1 MKKNENKK
9 RKNDK
14 FIYTDLSGITI
25 FKKADLE
32 KKIQE
37 NEYRICLKNLI
48 MKMEEGWAQ
57 ISDAAVALMMAGEI
71 NKRSVGVP
79 IGETH
84 EIGVEMFLA
93 SDDVNVKSTGELL
106 KFIQLK
112 KESLM
117 KTSNTD
123 FNIDDLPWEG
133 GTWYNQL

>member
-1 MKKNENKK
+1 MKNNENKK
-9 RKNDK
+9 IKNDK

-32 KKIQE
+32 KGIQE

-48 MKMEEGWAQ
+48 MKMEEGRAQ
-57 ISDAAVALMMAGEI
+57 IFDAAVALMMAGEL
-71 NKRSVGVP
+71 NKWSEGVP
-79 IGETH
+79 TGETH

-106 KFIQLK
+106 EFMQLK

-117 KTSNTD
+117 KTNNTD